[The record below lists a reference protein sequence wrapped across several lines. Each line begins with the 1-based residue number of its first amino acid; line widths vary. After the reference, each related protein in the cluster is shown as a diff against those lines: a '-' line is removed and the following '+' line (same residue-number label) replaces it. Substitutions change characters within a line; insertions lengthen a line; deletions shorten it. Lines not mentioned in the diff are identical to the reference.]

1 MRLTRDD
8 PGLPLYHTENPR
20 GHTLR
25 RVRARARH
33 WFATR
38 NIGVKVCIVFSIFF
52 GIFALVK
59 ICSGAVSTNTNS
71 VIDNQEPIIINEQI
85 IGGKHEENAKPNK
98 KDEEFSEDHVDLEK
112 PGDEIDKNIVHD
124 KMIDPESNGGV
135 VKFTGPTND
144 RQKAVVKA
152 FQHSW
157 LGYKKYAWGHDTLKP
172 VSKSYSDWF
181 DTGLTIVDG
190 LDTAIIMGLEEE
202 AAEATDWIQNKLTFE
217 KDRMV
222 NFFECTI
229 RVLGG
234 MMSAF
239 HLTGNQMFLE
249 KSVDLGD
256 RLLSAFKSPSP
267 IPFSDVNLLKRTA
280 TNPQWGADSSLS
292 EVTTVQLEYR
302 ALSRASGNTTYEDLS
317 FNVSKHIHKIG
328 CETHE
333 GLCGMFINAN
343 TGNFKK
349 GATITFGAR
358 SDSYY
363 EYLFKQWIQTG
374 KTIDWLKE
382 DYGKAMAAMEKFLY
396 RNSEPKKMFF
406 IGELLSGET
415 YSPKM
420 DHLVCFIAG
429 TLSQG
434 SKNGFPRKHL
444 DMAEKIGE
452 TCHNMYD
459 NPTGLGPE
467 IAHFNM
473 IPGKEDLYVKPLD
486 AHCLLRPE
494 AIEGWFYLYRFTGDK
509 KYQEWGWAAFQAIE
523 KYARISTGGY
533 SSISNVKKINVQYRD
548 SMESFLLGE
557 TFKYLYLLLG
567 DDQTVLPLD
576 EWVFTTEGHPL
587 PIYDH

>member
-1 MRLTRDD
+1 MRLVRDD
-8 PGLPLYHTENPR
+8 PGLPLYNTTSPK
-20 GHTLR
+20 GHTFR
-25 RVRARARH
+25 RIRARARH
-33 WFATR
+33 WFSTR
-38 NIGVKVCIVFSIFF
+38 NTPTKACIIFTILLSIFVL
-52 GIFALVK
+52 IT
-59 ICSGAVSTNTNS
+59 ICSQGEAKREQPIVENP
-71 VIDNQEPIIINEQI
+71 EIIINEQVI
-85 IGGKHEENAKPNK
+85 AGQKTKHSKEESAENLKP
-98 KDEEFSEDHVDLEK
+98 
-112 PGDEIDKNIVHD
+112 VHD
-124 KMIDPESNGGV
+124 IDRQIVEDEMDAPETGGGNEKI

-152 FQHSW
+152 FQHAW
-157 LGYKKYAWGHDTLKP
+157 IGYKKYAWGHDTLKP

-190 LDTAIIMGLEEE
+190 LDTAIIMGLED
-202 AAEATDWIQNKLTFE
+202 EATEATEWIQNTLTFE

-239 HLTGNQMFLE
+239 HLTGKKMFLE

-267 IPFSDVNLLKRTA
+267 IPYSDVNLLKRTA

-302 ALSRASGNTTYEDLS
+302 ALSRASGNSTYEDLT
-317 FNVSKHIHKIG
+317 FNVFKHIHKIG

-349 GATITFGAR
+349 DSTITFGAR
-358 SDSYY
+358 SDSFY

-382 DYGKAMAAMEKFLY
+382 DYGKAMKAMEKYLY
-396 RNSEPKKMFF
+396 RNSKPNKMFF
-406 IGELLSGET
+406 IGELLSGQT

-434 SKNGFPRKHL
+434 SQHGFPRKHL

-494 AIEGWFYLYRFTGDK
+494 AIEAWFYLYRFTGDK
-509 KYQEWGWAAFQAIE
+509 KYQEWGWSAFQAIE
-523 KYARISTGGY
+523 KYARIPTGGY
-533 SSISNVKKINVQYRD
+533 SSISNVKQINVRFRD

-576 EWVFTTEGHPL
+576 KWVFTTEGHPL

>member
-1 MRLTRDD
+1 MRLSRND
-8 PGLPLYHTENPR
+8 PGLPLYQSENKR
-20 GHTLR
+20 GYTFR
-25 RVRARARH
+25 RIRAQARN
-33 WFATR
+33 WFSSRSNPMKLA
-38 NIGVKVCIVFSIFF
+38 IVLMVLFSVFV
-52 GIFALVK
+52 LVK
-59 ICSGAVSTNTNS
+59 LCSGAATKSENS
-71 VIDNQEPIIINEQI
+71 PIESQDPIIINEQI
-85 IGGKHEENAKPNK
+85 IGGKKEDDFDHEE
-98 KDEEFSEDHVDLEK
+98 VEK
-112 PGDEIDKNIVHD
+112 PADEIDNKIVQEKD
-124 KMIDPESNGGV
+124 KMIAPESGGTA

-157 LGYKKYAWGHDTLKP
+157 MGYKKYAWGHDTLKP

-239 HLTGNQMFLE
+239 YLTGNHMFLE

-256 RLLSAFKSPSP
+256 RLLAAFKSPSP
-267 IPFSDVNLLKRTA
+267 IPYSDVNLLKRTA

-302 ALSRASGNTTYEDLS
+302 ALSRASGNSTYEDLS

-328 CETHE
+328 CDSHE

-343 TGNFKK
+343 TGLFKK

-382 DYGKAMAAMEKFLY
+382 DYGKAMAAMEKYLY
-396 RNSEPKKMFF
+396 RNSEPNKMFF
-406 IGELLSGET
+406 VGELLSGET

-429 TLSQG
+429 TLSHG

-444 DMAEKIGE
+444 DMAERIGE

-494 AIEGWFYLYRFTGDK
+494 AIEAWFYLYRFTGDK

-523 KYARISTGGY
+523 KYARIPSGGY
-533 SSISNVKKINVQYRD
+533 SSISNVKKTNVQYRD

-587 PIYDH
+587 PIYAN

>member
-1 MRLTRDD
+1 MRLKRDD
-8 PGLPLYHTENPR
+8 PGLPLYHTENKR
-20 GHTLR
+20 GQTFR
-25 RVRARARH
+25 RIRARARN
-33 WFATR
+33 WFASR
-38 NIGVKVCIVFSIFF
+38 SIVIKVLIIASIFFSIFV
-52 GIFALVK
+52 LVK
-59 ICSGAVSTNTNS
+59 LCSGMVSKTES
-71 VIDNQEPIIINEQI
+71 FPIESQDPIVINEQI
-85 IGGKHEENAKPNK
+85 IGGK
-98 KDEEFSEDHVDLEK
+98 KDEVDHVDVDHVEVEK
-112 PGDEIDKNIVHD
+112 YDEEIDKNIVHD
-124 KMIDPESNGGV
+124 KMVAPESGGTHI
-135 VKFTGPTND
+135 KFKGPTND
-144 RQKAVVKA
+144 RQRAVVKA

-157 LGYKKYAWGHDTLKP
+157 MGYKKYAWGHDTLKP
-172 VSKSYSDWF
+172 ISKSYSDWF

-190 LDTAIIMGLEEE
+190 LDTAIIMGLTEE
-202 AAEATDWIQNKLTFE
+202 AAEATDWIQNKLHFE

-239 HLTGNQMFLE
+239 YLTGNQMFLE

-267 IPFSDVNLLKRTA
+267 IPYSDVNLLKRSA

-302 ALSRASGNTTYEDLS
+302 ALSRASGNSTYEDLS

-328 CETHE
+328 CESHE

-343 TGNFKK
+343 TGQFKK

-382 DYGKAMAAMEKFLY
+382 DYGKAMTAMEKYLY
-396 RNSEPKKMFF
+396 RNSEPNKLFF

-434 SKNGFPRKHL
+434 SKNGFPRKHM

-452 TCHNMYD
+452 TCHSMYE

>member
-1 MRLTRDD
+1 MKLARND
-8 PGLPLYHTENPR
+8 PSLPMYNTDVSR
-20 GHTLR
+20 GHTFR
-25 RVRARARH
+25 RIRARAKH
-33 WFATR
+33 WFTTR
-38 NIGVKVCIVFSIFF
+38 SVLFKLCITFFVLFFIFL
-52 GIFALVK
+52 LVK
-59 ICSGAVSTNTNS
+59 ISSRGSTKTVSTIEINE
-71 VIDNQEPIIINEQI
+71 EPIIINEQI
-85 IGGKHEENAKPNK
+85 IGGPDKKKIEDEKKNNK
-98 KDEEFSEDHVDLEK
+98 ED
-112 PGDEIDKNIVHD
+112 PPDEIDKQIVEE
-124 KMIDPESNGGV
+124 KMRSDDV
-135 VKFTGPTND
+135 VKFSGPTND
-144 RQKAVVKA
+144 RQNAVVKA
-152 FQHSW
+152 FKHAW
-157 LGYKKYAWGHDTLKP
+157 KGYKDFAWGHDTLKP
-172 VSKSYSDWF
+172 ISKSFSDWF

-190 LDTAIIMGLEEE
+190 LDTAIIMGLHQEAEE
-202 AAEATDWIQNKLTFE
+202 ATEWIQNTLNFE
-217 KDRMV
+217 KDRLV

-239 HLTGNQMFLE
+239 HLTGNKMFLD

-267 IPFSDVNLLKRTA
+267 IPYSDVNLKKRTA
-280 TNPQWGADSSLS
+280 TNPQWGSDSSLS

-302 ALSRASGNTTYEDLS
+302 ALSRASGNSTYEDLA

-328 CETHE
+328 CESHE

-343 TGNFKK
+343 TGQFKK
-349 GATITFGAR
+349 GSTITFGAR

-374 KTIDWLKE
+374 KSIDWLKE
-382 DYGKAMAAMEKFLY
+382 DYGKAMTAMEKYLY
-396 RNSEPKKMFF
+396 RNSEPKKMYFV
-406 IGELLSGET
+406 GELLSGET

-429 TLSQG
+429 TLSHGAQ
-434 SKNGFPRKHL
+434 NGFPKKHL
-444 DMAEKIGE
+444 EMAETIGE
-452 TCHNMYD
+452 TCHNMYN

-494 AIEGWFYLYRFTGDK
+494 AIEAWFYLYRFTGDK
-509 KYQEWGWAAFQAIE
+509 KYQEWGWAAFEAIE

-557 TFKYLYLLLG
+557 TMKYLYLLLA
-567 DDQTVLPLD
+567 DDQTILPLD
-576 EWVFTTEGHPL
+576 QWVFTTEGHPL

>member
-1 MRLTRDD
+1 MRLSRDD
-8 PGLPLYHTENPR
+8 PGLPLYHTDTAR
-20 GHTLR
+20 GYTFR
-25 RVRARARH
+25 RIRTRARH
-33 WFATR
+33 WLSSR
-38 NIGVKVCIVFSIFF
+38 SIGVKVCIAFTLL
-52 GIFALVK
+52 FALFVLVK
-59 ICSGAVSTNTNS
+59 ISSGRRSSTQES
-71 VIDNQEPIIINEQI
+71 YISNQEEIIINEQVI
-85 IGGKHEENAKPNK
+85 FAKNERVDKAEK
-98 KDEEFSEDHVDLEK
+98 KNDDFNEDHVDLERL
-112 PGDEIDKNIVHD
+112 PDSDDKLQDD
-124 KMIDPESNGGV
+124 KIELAEKHANV

-144 RQKAVVKA
+144 RQRAVVKA

-172 VSKSYSDWF
+172 VSKSYNDWF

-190 LDTAIIMGLEEE
+190 LDTAIVMGLEEE

-239 HLTGNQMFLE
+239 YLTGNRMFLE

-267 IPFSDVNLLKRTA
+267 IPYSDVNLLKRTA

-302 ALSRASGNTTYEDLS
+302 ALSRASGNSTYEDLS

-382 DYGKAMAAMEKFLY
+382 DYGKAMTAMEKYLY
-396 RNSEPKKMFF
+396 RNSEPKKMYF

-434 SKNGFPRKHL
+434 SKNGFPQKHM

-523 KYARISTGGY
+523 KYARIPTGGY
-533 SSISNVKKINVQYRD
+533 SSVVNVKKIDVKYRD

-576 EWVFTTEGHPL
+576 KWVFTTEGHPL

>member
-1 MRLTRDD
+1 MRLSRDD
-8 PGLPLYHTENPR
+8 PGLPLYHNENNR
-20 GHTLR
+20 NQTLR
-25 RVRARARH
+25 RIRTRARF
-33 WFATR
+33 WFAQRST
-38 NIGVKVCIVFSIFF
+38 GVKIGLLFLIGFLLF
-52 GIFALVK
+52 GLLK
-59 ICSGAVSTNTNS
+59 ICSRAITTDVHQMAVP
-71 VIDNQEPIIINEQI
+71 NQNQDPIIINEQI
-85 IGGKHEENAKPNK
+85 IGGKPENPKED
-98 KDEEFSEDHVDLEK
+98 DERVNDDMAVEMDNRQSDAENSPAHK
-112 PGDEIDKNIVHD
+112 QAHRATGK
-124 KMIDPESNGGV
+124 S
-135 VKFTGPTND
+135 VKFNGPDNE

-152 FQHSW
+152 FQHAW

-190 LDTAIIMGLEEE
+190 LDTALIMGLEEE
-202 AAEATDWIQNKLTFE
+202 AAEATEWIQNKLTFE

-239 HLTGNQMFLE
+239 YLTGNEMFLE

-267 IPFSDVNLLKRTA
+267 IPFSDVNLLKRTG
-280 TNPQWGADSSLS
+280 TNPQWGSDSSLS

-302 ALSRASGNTTYEDLS
+302 ALSRASGNSTYEDLS
-317 FNVSKHIHKIG
+317 FNVSQHIHKIG
-328 CETHE
+328 CDHE

-343 TGNFKK
+343 TGTFKK

-374 KTIDWLKE
+374 KTIDWLKD
-382 DYGKAMAAMEKFLY
+382 DYGKAMAAMEKYLY
-396 RNSEPKKMFF
+396 RNSEPNKMFF

-434 SKNGFPRKHL
+434 SQNGFPRKHM

-494 AIEGWFYLYRFTGDK
+494 AIEGWFYLYRFTGNK

-576 EWVFTTEGHPL
+576 KWVFTTEGHPL